1 MMSLK
6 DKKWIKVMKIN
17 KMSSEESN
25 SDLNND
31 DIMVKSTEQRSIIVN
46 QFLLNLDEKL
56 METMSP
62 QALRQ

>member
-6 DKKWIKVMKIN
+6 DEKWIKVMKIN

-56 METMSP
+56 METKSP